1 VGKCKS
7 KGNMRVIINMTEI
20 RIYLWRVVGQK
31 DYQHF
36 GQELEVDYG
45 SDSLC
50 Y

>member
-1 VGKCKS
+1 
-7 KGNMRVIINMTEI
+7 
-20 RIYLWRVVGQK
+20 LWRVVGQK

-50 Y
+50 YWVLTKFTVVFLRKI